1 MNKTVRTIL
10 AIVGAVVTVAAV
22 ACVLAKNWQ
31 AICDGFAGVKDR
43 FAKQDDAELEDFADE
58 ELFD

>member
-10 AIVGAVVTVAAV
+10 VIIGAVATAAAV
-22 ACVLAKNWQ
+22 VCVLAKNWQ
-31 AICDGFAGVKDR
+31 AVCDSFAGLKDR
-43 FAKQDDAELEDFADE
+43 FAKQGAAELEDFADE

>member
-1 MNKTVRTIL
+1 MSKTVRTIL

-31 AICDGFAGVKDR
+31 AICDGFAGLKDR
-43 FAKQDDAELEDFADE
+43 FAKQDGAECEDFVDE